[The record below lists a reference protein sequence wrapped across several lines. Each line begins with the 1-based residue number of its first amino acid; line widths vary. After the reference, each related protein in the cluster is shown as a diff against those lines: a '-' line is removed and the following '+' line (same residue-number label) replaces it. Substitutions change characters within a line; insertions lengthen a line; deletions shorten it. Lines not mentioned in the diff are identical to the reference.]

1 MNVNKSKHLGPHILF
16 RKYEMMTG
24 SSMPAVPGNQ
34 VVTHNEFILRK
45 QRSLNA

>member
-1 MNVNKSKHLGPHILF
+1 MNVNKSKHLGSYMLF
-16 RKYEMMTG
+16 SKYEMMTG
-24 SSMPAVPGNQ
+24 SSIHAVPENQ